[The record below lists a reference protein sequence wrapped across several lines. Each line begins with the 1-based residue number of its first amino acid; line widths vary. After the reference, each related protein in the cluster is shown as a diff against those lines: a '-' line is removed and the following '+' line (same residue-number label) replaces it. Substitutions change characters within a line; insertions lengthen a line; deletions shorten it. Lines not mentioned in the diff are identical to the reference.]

1 MMSTA
6 SELAKAK
13 RFWNKVF
20 DKEYYRL
27 SGLGLSHLK
36 ARSVAGSIAD
46 GRIWREHVDKSGG

>member
-1 MMSTA
+1 MLIKA
-6 SELAKAK
+6 GELAKAK
-13 RFWNKVF
+13 RLWNKVF

-46 GRIWREHVDKSGG
+46 GRIWREYADKSGG